1 LRYLKRIGD
10 VPGTGGGEGFDRQSL
25 ARQERRLMITIST
38 AFDSRP
44 ANTPGSVIM
53 RVAGLVFLVV
63 FLAVAFALPG
73 EAAQPEPWQLGFQE
87 AATPVK
93 EAIHNF
99 HNFILVIITAIT
111 LFVLALLIYVMVRF
125 NAKANP
131 TPSKTSHNT
140 MIEVVWTVVPVIILV
155 VIAIPS
161 FRLLYLEQTIPEPD
175 ITIKTTGYQWYWSYE
190 YPDQDGMVF
199 DSIMLRDDELAEGQ
213 PRLLAVDNPM
223 VVPVGATVKML
234 VTAADVL
241 HNWAMPAFG
250 VKMDAVP
257 GRLNETWFR
266 AEKEGI
272 YYGQCSELCGRDH
285 AFMPIEVRVVSQEE
299 YALWLDDAKTRYSP
313 PTRHRASKS
322 KRLET
327 STNHKDIGTMYLIFA
342 IFAGIRRRRS
352 VGRPCAWSCRTRAC
366 RSSAMASTCTT
377 CSSPPTA

>member
-1 LRYLKRIGD
+1 MIKMSKVLDLLPSG
-10 VPGTGGGEGFDRQSL
+10 PTGGMV
-25 ARQERRLMITIST
+25 ARAI
-38 AFDSRP
+38 
-44 ANTPGSVIM
+44 
-53 RVAGLVFLVV
+53 GLVLIAT
-63 FLAVAFALPG
+63 AVAAAIALPG

-87 AATPVK
+87 AATPVM
-93 EAIHNF
+93 EAINSF
-99 HNFILVIITAIT
+99 HNFILAIITVIT

-140 MIEVVWTVVPVIILV
+140 TIEVVWTVVPVIILV

-161 FRLLYLEQTIPEPD
+161 FRLLYMEQTIPEPD

-190 YPDQDGMVF
+190 YPDQDGMTF

-234 VTAADVL
+234 VTAGDVL

-266 AEKEGI
+266 AERVGT

-299 YALWLDDAKTRYSP
+299 YALWLDDAKTRF
-313 PTRHRASKS
+313 A
-322 KRLET
+322 
-327 STNHKDIGTMYLIFA
+327 TNSAPRKDEGT
-342 IFAGIRRRRS
+342 
-352 VGRPCAWSCRTRAC
+352 
-366 RSSAMASTCTT
+366 ASTAPAQKDNALARLDAETR
-377 CSSPPTA
+377 

>member
-1 LRYLKRIGD
+1 MIKMSKVLDLLPSG
-10 VPGTGGGEGFDRQSL
+10 PTGGMV
-25 ARQERRLMITIST
+25 ARAI
-38 AFDSRP
+38 
-44 ANTPGSVIM
+44 
-53 RVAGLVFLVV
+53 GLVLIAT
-63 FLAVAFALPG
+63 AVAAAIALPG

-87 AATPVK
+87 AATPVM
-93 EAIHNF
+93 EAINSF
-99 HNFILVIITAIT
+99 HNFILAIITVIT

-140 MIEVVWTVVPVIILV
+140 TIEVVWTVVPVIILV

-161 FRLLYLEQTIPEPD
+161 FRLLYMEQTIPEPD

-190 YPDQDGMVF
+190 YPDQDGMTF

-234 VTAADVL
+234 VTAGDVL

-266 AEKEGI
+266 AERVGT

-299 YALWLDDAKTRYSP
+299 YALWLDDAKTRFATNSAP
-313 PTRHRASKS
+313 RKDE
-322 KRLET
+322 ET
-327 STNHKDIGTMYLIFA
+327 
-342 IFAGIRRRRS
+342 
-352 VGRPCAWSCRTRAC
+352 
-366 RSSAMASTCTT
+366 ASTAPAQKDNALARLDAETR
-377 CSSPPTA
+377 